1 MKFGEIVE
9 NLEITGIS
17 SEGKSIGRHDGLV
30 VFVKDGVPG
39 DVADVQITHRRRRFV
54 EGQIHKL
61 HTSSPHRTKP
71 FCEHFGTCG
80 GCKWQHLSYEAQ
92 LQYKQEHVSENLAK
106 ISGLELP
113 RINEIIHSQETTHY
127 RNKLEFTFSNK
138 RWLTKEEIGTDSV
151 LDRNALGFHIPKR
164 FDKILDINTCH
175 LQADP
180 SNEIRLAVKDYA
192 VKNGITFFDIREQ
205 HGLLRNL
212 IIRTSSTG
220 ELMVIVQ
227 FFETAYETIKK
238 LMSFLKEEFPKIT
251 SLNYIINQKKNET
264 FNDQKVICYNG
275 TPFIQEQMDDL
286 TFRIGPKSFYQTN
299 SKQAHR
305 LYQIAEEMAEFK
317 GDEVVFDLY
326 TGTGTI
332 ANFIARKVKK
342 VVGVEYVPEAIEDAK
357 VNSEINEINNTEFF
371 AGDMKDVLNEEF
383 VKAHGQ
389 PDVII
394 ADPPRAGMHAD
405 VIEVLNKIK
414 PSKLVYVSCNP
425 ATQARDIELL
435 SGTFEV
441 IQIQPVDM
449 FPQTQ
454 HVENVILLEL
464 RK

>member
-1 MKFGEIVE
+1 MKFGDIIE

-39 DVADVQITHRRRRFV
+39 DLADIQITHKRRRFV

-61 HTSSPHRTKP
+61 HNASPHRSEP
-71 FCEHFGTCG
+71 FCEHFGICG

-92 LQYKQEHVSENLAK
+92 LKYKQDHVAENLAK

-113 RINEIIHSQETTHY
+113 EIQPIIGSGETTHY
-127 RNKLEFTFSNK
+127 RNKLEYTFSNK
-138 RWLTKEEIGTDSV
+138 RWLTKEEIGSESV
-151 LDRNALGFHIPKR
+151 LERNALGFHIPKR

-180 SNEIRLAVKDYA
+180 SNEIRLAVKEYA
-192 VKNGITFFDIREQ
+192 IKNGLTFFDIREQ
-205 HGLLRNL
+205 IGLLRNL
-212 IIRTSSTG
+212 IIRTSTTG
-220 ELMVIVQ
+220 ELMVIIQ
-227 FFETAYETIKK
+227 FFEPATESIKQ
-238 LMSFLKEEFPKIT
+238 LMSHLEEQFPQIT

-264 FNDQKVICYNG
+264 FQDQEVICISG
-275 TPFIQEQMDDL
+275 TPYIQEKMDGL

-299 SKQAHR
+299 SKQAHK
-305 LYQIAEEMAEFK
+305 LYQVVEELADFH
-317 GDEVVFDLY
+317 GDEVVYDLY

-332 ANFIARKVKK
+332 ANFIASKVKN

-357 VNSEINEINNTEFF
+357 VNSEINGIGNTAFF
-371 AGDMKDVLNEEF
+371 SGDMKDVLNEDF
-383 VKAHGQ
+383 VNTNRP
-389 PDVII
+389 PDVVI

-414 PSKLVYVSCNP
+414 PPKLVYVSCNP

-435 SGTFEV
+435 SGTFETAR
-441 IQIQPVDM
+441 IQPVDM

-454 HVENVILLEL
+454 HVECAILLEL